1 MFWRALNQSKELN
14 TYCIDSAL
22 RPDIFTQTEAPA
34 KSGFDQVH
42 VASTGQRAELGE
54 NPVSGNDH

>member
-22 RPDIFTQTEAPA
+22 RPDIFTQTELLQSRVFG
-34 KSGFDQVH
+34 KFQV
-42 VASTGQRAELGE
+42 
-54 NPVSGNDH
+54 P